1 MFKVRIANIV
11 AMALLGAVAGRAAD
25 PLAGT
30 WVLNVEQSR
39 IRAGLRVTIER
50 RGEAFRWASG
60 DVEYTALLD
69 GDDYPIRGISGRAT
83 VCLRRPNERTIQR
96 TYKRDGVPVS
106 GAEMIVSPDDRF
118 LTVRITGMGVRG
130 STRESL
136 NTYQRVPG
144 SVGKDTFEGTWDR
157 NPVRSLGNSPSTVAL
172 EALEGGRLHF
182 TADQVEYSAQADG
195 QDYKVIGTIVSN
207 LVALERIDMRTLKEI
222 WKVDG
227 KVVATVLR
235 VVSEDGIR
243 MSATVAG
250 TTPQGDSFENLYVY
264 TRK

>member
-1 MFKVRIANIV
+1 
-11 AMALLGAVAGRAAD
+11 MALLGAATGRAAD

-30 WVLNVEQSR
+30 WVLDVAQSR
-39 IRAGLRVTIER
+39 IGSGLRMTIER
-50 RGEAFRWASG
+50 RGQAFRYASG
-60 DVEYTALLD
+60 GVEYTALLD
-69 GDDYPIRGISGRAT
+69 GDDYPIRGISSHAT
-83 VCLRRPNERTIQR
+83 VCLRRLNERTIQR

-106 GAEMIVSPDDRF
+106 NAEMIVSPDDRF
-118 LTVRITGMGVRG
+118 LTVKITGMGAGG
-130 STRESL
+130 STRVSV
-136 NTYQRVPG
+136 NTYQRGPG
-144 SVGKDTFEGTWDR
+144 SVGKDPFEGTWDR

-172 EALEGGRLHF
+172 EAQEGGRLHF

-207 LVALERIDMRTLKEI
+207 LVALDRIDMRTLKEI
-222 WKVDG
+222 WKEDG

-235 VVSEDGIR
+235 VVSEDGTR

-250 TTPQGDSFENLYVY
+250 TTPHGDSFENLYVY